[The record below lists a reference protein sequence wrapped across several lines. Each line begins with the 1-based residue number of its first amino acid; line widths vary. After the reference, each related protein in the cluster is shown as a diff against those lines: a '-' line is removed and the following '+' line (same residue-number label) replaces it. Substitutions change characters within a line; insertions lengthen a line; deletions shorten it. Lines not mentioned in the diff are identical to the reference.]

1 MGLLVQTD
9 RNQTKTVAAL
19 LVVLVVALAVLGYRM
34 WLQVSRRH
42 GSSSAV
48 VRVSRVPARG
58 AEAADSSRPRSTVL
72 GWSFR
77 NPFAAPR
84 MVRAAGGESAD
95 GSVIAKPVPI
105 GLVQNIR
112 HNAPWGTRDLA
123 NVIRI
128 EDTMPNSAVKTENE
142 GVSIRAQSRE
152 EESTSVGK
160 CILLATVANERGWSA
175 VIQFGDSVI
184 KTVET
189 GDVLDNGFKVV
200 SLSRDDAVL
209 TDGKRTIVARRPG

>member
-1 MGLLVQTD
+1 MQTD
-9 RNQTKTVAAL
+9 RSQTKVVAAL
-19 LVVLVVALAVLGYRM
+19 LVVLAVALAVLGYRM
-34 WLQVSRRH
+34 RLQFIRRQD
-42 GSSSAV
+42 SSPAV
-48 VRVSRVPARG
+48 VRVSSVPTRG
-58 AEAADSSRPRSTVL
+58 DEVADSSRPKSTVL

-77 NPFAAPR
+77 NPFEAPK
-84 MVRAAGGESAD
+84 MTRATAGGESVVR
-95 GSVIAKPVPI
+95 SVEAKPVPV
-105 GLVQNIR
+105 GLVQNIQ
-112 HNAPWGTRDLA
+112 HHTPWGSRDLA

-128 EDTMPNSAVKTENE
+128 GDTLRDSTLRIENE
-142 GVSIRAQSRE
+142 NVPVHKQDRE
-152 EESTSVGK
+152 EEGASVDK

-184 KTVET
+184 NTVEI